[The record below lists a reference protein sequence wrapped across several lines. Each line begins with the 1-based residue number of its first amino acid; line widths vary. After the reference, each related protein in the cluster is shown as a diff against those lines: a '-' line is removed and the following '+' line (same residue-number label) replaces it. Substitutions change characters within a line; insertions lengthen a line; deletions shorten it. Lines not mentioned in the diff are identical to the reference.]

1 MRLNILWL
9 FLIIASL
16 NCSASRV
23 IDNFNRDWRYV
34 LGDVAGAEHP
44 DFNDSDWQHI
54 GLPHSFSTPYFL
66 STDFYEG
73 YGWYRKNFHVDRKDL
88 EGVLSLDFDGVFQ
101 EAEIYVNGQKA
112 GVHRGGYTGFN
123 VDMTPFLHEGD
134 NVVAVRVSNL
144 WRPTLAPRG
153 GEHVFSGG
161 IYRKV
166 RLVKS
171 SPVHVA
177 WYGVGV
183 TTDGLKASNG
193 KSASVNVDIELANTR
208 AEKGEYTIK
217 SILKSPEGN
226 AIGECQSRVVLS
238 GDSLTVVKQSFDNV
252 KSPRL
257 WHPSTPVLYSV
268 DTKIYKGSREIDNVT
283 TDFGFRWFE
292 WTADRGFFLN
302 GEHYVIKGA
311 NAHQDQAGWGDAVP
325 DGAHRRDVAM
335 LKEAGFNFIRG
346 SHYPHSPAYL
356 KACDEMGLLFWS
368 EAPYWATAGPKDDG
382 SWTASSYPIVE
393 KDCEEFEQSALD
405 QLAEMIRIHRN
416 HPSIVVWSMCNEPF
430 FCADGTL
437 PGVKKLL
444 TRMVELSHKLDPT
457 RPAAIGGAQRP
468 LGDNRIDFLGDI
480 AGYNGD
486 GGTIADFLNP
496 GIPNFVSEYGVTATL
511 RPGKYDPGW
520 GDLWKDDHWR
530 GHDWRSGQAIWC
542 AFDHGSIFG
551 PALGNMGIID
561 YFRIPKRSW
570 YWYRNEY
577 GGIAPPE
584 WPVDNAPAAIA
595 ITPSSSEASTDG
607 TDDIHLLVT
616 LLDGEGKEVTASPDV
631 TLEIVS
637 GPGEFPTGR
646 AITFS
651 NGTDIPIIEG
661 KAAITIRA
669 YQQGNTVVEARSEG
683 LPSKRISLKFKDGPD
698 YDASRHVVSPRP
710 YVRYVRDKGERLATF
725 GVNSPT
731 FASSAAAGHA
741 AGYAADGNRHTYWQ
755 PEASDNNPS
764 FTLDTER
771 GLLLRDVNVEFVDG
785 YECNPVMEASA
796 DNVTWHPVDDVKAS
810 DMRVRFLRLSF
821 KPGATLPRLSGISV
835 RGVL

>member
-1 MRLNILWL
+1 MRLNILWA

-34 LGDVAGAEHP
+34 SGDVAGAEHP

-73 YGWYRKNFHVDRKDL
+73 YGWYRKNLHVDRKEL

-134 NVVAVRVSNL
+134 NVVAVRVNNL

-183 TTDGLKASNG
+183 TTDGLKASGG

-208 AEKGEYTIK
+208 AEKGEYTVK

-226 AIGECQSRVVLS
+226 AIGECLSTVMLS
-238 GDSLTVVKQSFDNV
+238 GDSLTIVKQSFDNV

-268 DTKIYKGSREIDNVT
+268 DTKIYKDSREIDNVT

-335 LKEAGFNFIRG
+335 LKEAGFNFKI
-346 SHYPHSPAYL
+346 
-356 KACDEMGLLFWS
+356 
-368 EAPYWATAGPKDDG
+368 
-382 SWTASSYPIVE
+382 
-393 KDCEEFEQSALD
+393 
-405 QLAEMIRIHRN
+405 
-416 HPSIVVWSMCNEPF
+416 
-430 FCADGTL
+430 
-437 PGVKKLL
+437 
-444 TRMVELSHKLDPT
+444 
-457 RPAAIGGAQRP
+457 
-468 LGDNRIDFLGDI
+468 
-480 AGYNGD
+480 
-486 GGTIADFLNP
+486 
-496 GIPNFVSEYGVTATL
+496 
-511 RPGKYDPGW
+511 
-520 GDLWKDDHWR
+520 
-530 GHDWRSGQAIWC
+530 
-542 AFDHGSIFG
+542 
-551 PALGNMGIID
+551 
-561 YFRIPKRSW
+561 
-570 YWYRNEY
+570 
-577 GGIAPPE
+577 
-584 WPVDNAPAAIA
+584 
-595 ITPSSSEASTDG
+595 
-607 TDDIHLLVT
+607 
-616 LLDGEGKEVTASPDV
+616 
-631 TLEIVS
+631 
-637 GPGEFPTGR
+637 GR
-646 AITFS
+646 A
-651 NGTDIPIIEG
+651 
-661 KAAITIRA
+661 
-669 YQQGNTVVEARSEG
+669 
-683 LPSKRISLKFKDGPD
+683 
-698 YDASRHVVSPRP
+698 HV
-710 YVRYVRDKGERLATF
+710 
-725 GVNSPT
+725 
-731 FASSAAAGHA
+731 
-741 AGYAADGNRHTYWQ
+741 
-755 PEASDNNPS
+755 
-764 FTLDTER
+764 
-771 GLLLRDVNVEFVDG
+771 
-785 YECNPVMEASA
+785 
-796 DNVTWHPVDDVKAS
+796 
-810 DMRVRFLRLSF
+810 
-821 KPGATLPRLSGISV
+821 
-835 RGVL
+835 

>member
-1 MRLNILWL
+1 
-9 FLIIASL
+9 
-16 NCSASRV
+16 
-23 IDNFNRDWRYV
+23 
-34 LGDVAGAEHP
+34 
-44 DFNDSDWQHI
+44 
-54 GLPHSFSTPYFL
+54 
-66 STDFYEG
+66 
-73 YGWYRKNFHVDRKDL
+73 
-88 EGVLSLDFDGVFQ
+88 
-101 EAEIYVNGQKA
+101 
-112 GVHRGGYTGFN
+112 
-123 VDMTPFLHEGD
+123 
-134 NVVAVRVSNL
+134 
-144 WRPTLAPRG
+144 
-153 GEHVFSGG
+153 
-161 IYRKV
+161 
-166 RLVKS
+166 
-171 SPVHVA
+171 
-177 WYGVGV
+177 
-183 TTDGLKASNG
+183 
-193 KSASVNVDIELANTR
+193 
-208 AEKGEYTIK
+208 
-217 SILKSPEGN
+217 
-226 AIGECQSRVVLS
+226 
-238 GDSLTVVKQSFDNV
+238 
-252 KSPRL
+252 
-257 WHPSTPVLYSV
+257 
-268 DTKIYKGSREIDNVT
+268 
-283 TDFGFRWFE
+283 
-292 WTADRGFFLN
+292 
-302 GEHYVIKGA
+302 
-311 NAHQDQAGWGDAVP
+311 
-325 DGAHRRDVAM
+325 
-335 LKEAGFNFIRG
+335 
-346 SHYPHSPAYL
+346 
-356 KACDEMGLLFWS
+356 
-368 EAPYWATAGPKDDG
+368 
-382 SWTASSYPIVE
+382 
-393 KDCEEFEQSALD
+393 
-405 QLAEMIRIHRN
+405 
-416 HPSIVVWSMCNEPF
+416 MCNEPF

-468 LGDNRIDFLGDI
+468 LGDDRIDFLGDI

-584 WPVDNAPAAIA
+584 WPVDNVPASIA
-595 ITPSSSEASTDG
+595 ITPSSIEASTDG

-616 LLDGEGKEVTASPDV
+616 LLDGEGNEVTASPDV

-661 KAAITIRA
+661 KAAITLRA

-683 LPSKRISLKFKDGPD
+683 LPSKRISLKFKDGPE
-698 YDASRHVVSPRP
+698 YDASRHAVSPRP

-755 PEASDNNPS
+755 PDASDNNPS

-785 YECNPVMEASA
+785 HECNPVMEASA

-835 RGVL
+835 KGVL

>member
-23 IDNFNRDWRYV
+23 IDNFNRDWRYES
-34 LGDVAGAEHP
+34 GDVAGAEHP

-73 YGWYRKNFHVDRKDL
+73 YGWYRKNLHVDRKEL

-134 NVVAVRVSNL
+134 NVVAVRVNNL

-161 IYRKV
+161 IYRNV

-183 TTDGLKASNG
+183 TTDGLKASGG
-193 KSASVNVDIELANTR
+193 KSASVNVDVELANTR
-208 AEKGEYTIK
+208 AEKGEYTVK

-226 AIGECQSRVVLS
+226 AIGECLSRVMLS
-238 GDSLTVVKQSFDNV
+238 GDSLTIVKQSFDNV

-335 LKEAGFNFIRG
+335 LKEAGLNFIRC

-468 LGDNRIDFLGDI
+468 LGDDRIDFLGDI

-584 WPVDNAPAAIA
+584 WPVDNAPASIA
-595 ITPSSSEASTDG
+595 ITPSSIEASTDG

-616 LLDGEGKEVTASPDV
+616 LLDGEGNEVTASPDV

-661 KAAITIRA
+661 KAAITLRA

-683 LPSKRISLKFKDGPD
+683 LPSKRISLKFKDGPE
-698 YDASRHVVSPRP
+698 YDASRHAVSPRL
-710 YVRYVRDKGERLATF
+710 YVRYVRDKGERLATC

-755 PEASDNNPS
+755 PDASDNNPS

-785 YECNPVMEASA
+785 HECNPVMEASA

-821 KPGATLPRLSGISV
+821 NPGATLPRLSGISV
-835 RGVL
+835 KGVL

>member
-23 IDNFNRDWRYV
+23 IDNFNRDWRYES
-34 LGDVAGAEHP
+34 GDVAGAEHP

-54 GLPHSFSTPYFL
+54 GLPHSFSIPYFL

-73 YGWYRKNFHVDRKDL
+73 YGWYRKNFKVDKKEL

-134 NVVAVRVSNL
+134 NVVAVRVNNL

-161 IYRKV
+161 IYRNV

-183 TTDGLKASNG
+183 TTDGLKASGG
-193 KSASVNVDIELANTR
+193 KSASVNVDVELANTR
-208 AEKGEYTIK
+208 AEKGEYTVK

-226 AIGECQSRVVLS
+226 AIGECLSRVMLS
-238 GDSLTVVKQSFDNV
+238 GDSLTIVKQSFDNV

-468 LGDNRIDFLGDI
+468 LGDDRIDFLGDI

-584 WPVDNAPAAIA
+584 WPVDNAPVSIA
-595 ITPSSSEASTDG
+595 ITPSSIEASTDG

-616 LLDGEGKEVTASPDV
+616 LLDGEGNEVTASPDV

-661 KAAITIRA
+661 KAAITLRA

-683 LPSKRISLKFKDGPD
+683 LPSKRISLKFKDGPE
-698 YDASRHVVSPRP
+698 YDASCHAVSPRP

-731 FASSAAAGHA
+731 LASSAAAGHA

-755 PEASDNNPS
+755 PDASDNNPS

-785 YECNPVMEASA
+785 HECNPVMEASA

-835 RGVL
+835 KGVL